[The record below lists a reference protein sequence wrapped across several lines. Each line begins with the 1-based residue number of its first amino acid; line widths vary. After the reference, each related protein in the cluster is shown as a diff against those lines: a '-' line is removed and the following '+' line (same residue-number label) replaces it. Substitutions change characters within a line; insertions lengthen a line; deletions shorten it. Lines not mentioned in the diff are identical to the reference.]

1 MSAIMNFIE
10 RNMEYIE
17 IELIVAF
24 LIDVNLLHK
33 YTHGRDWLYIC
44 KKVNYDYCYENTD
57 GQTPSDKLGRRS
69 MYQIKSNEMLNTLIF
84 NIEQTVTKAKEKL
97 STSVNNTITETYWQ
111 IGKYIVETEQDGKI
125 KAAYGKKL
133 LTTLSHELTLRLGKG
148 YSRPNLNNMRK
159 FYLKYPNCQM
169 VSDKLS
175 WSHICEL
182 IKLDDDL
189 ERSFYERQT
198 VNENWSV
205 RELQRQID
213 SALFLRLA
221 VSRDKE
227 GILSLAQRG
236 IEVQKPEDVIKSTY
250 TLEFLNLP
258 ESSQYTESDL
268 EQRLIDNLQKFLLE
282 LGKGFTFVGR
292 QYKITIN
299 NVHYHVDLVFYHRI
313 LKCFVL
319 IDLKKNSVRHE
330 DIGQMNMYLGYFA
343 TEENMPDDNAPIGI
357 LMSRNKDE
365 LLVEYA
371 TYGMDSNLFVSKYE
385 LYLPN
390 REDLERLVSNIL
402 KDSSGES

>member
-1 MSAIMNFIE
+1 
-10 RNMEYIE
+10 
-17 IELIVAF
+17 
-24 LIDVNLLHK
+24 
-33 YTHGRDWLYIC
+33 
-44 KKVNYDYCYENTD
+44 
-57 GQTPSDKLGRRS
+57 
-69 MYQIKSNEMLNTLIF
+69 MYQISSNEMLNTLIS
-84 NIEQTVTKAKEKL
+84 NIEQTVAIAKEKL
-97 STSVNNTITETYWQ
+97 ATSVNTTITETYWQ

-159 FYLKYPNCQM
+159 FYLKYPNCQT

-221 VSRDKE
+221 VNRDKE

-357 LMSRNKDE
+357 IMSRNKDE

>member
-1 MSAIMNFIE
+1 
-10 RNMEYIE
+10 
-17 IELIVAF
+17 
-24 LIDVNLLHK
+24 
-33 YTHGRDWLYIC
+33 
-44 KKVNYDYCYENTD
+44 
-57 GQTPSDKLGRRS
+57 
-69 MYQIKSNEMLNTLIF
+69 MYQISSNEMLNTLIS
-84 NIEQTVTKAKEKL
+84 NIEQTVAIAKEKL
-97 STSVNNTITETYWQ
+97 ATSVNTTITETYWQ

-159 FYLKYPNCQM
+159 FYLKYPKCQT

-258 ESSQYTESDL
+258 ESTQYTESDL

-282 LGKGFTFVGR
+282 LGKGFAFVGR

-343 TEENMPDDNAPIGI
+343 TEENMPDDNTPIGI
-357 LMSRNKDE
+357 IMSRNKDE

-390 REDLERLVSNIL
+390 REDLERLVANIL

>member
-1 MSAIMNFIE
+1 
-10 RNMEYIE
+10 
-17 IELIVAF
+17 
-24 LIDVNLLHK
+24 
-33 YTHGRDWLYIC
+33 
-44 KKVNYDYCYENTD
+44 
-57 GQTPSDKLGRRS
+57 
-69 MYQIKSNEMLNTLIF
+69 MLNTLIT
-84 NIEQTVTKAKEKL
+84 NIEQTVAIAKEKL
-97 STSVNNTITETYWQ
+97 ATSVNTTITETYWQ

-159 FYLKYPNCQM
+159 FYLKYPNCQT

-182 IKLDDDL
+182 IKIDDDL

-357 LMSRNKDE
+357 IMSRNKDE

-402 KDSSGES
+402 KDGSGES

>member
-1 MSAIMNFIE
+1 
-10 RNMEYIE
+10 
-17 IELIVAF
+17 
-24 LIDVNLLHK
+24 
-33 YTHGRDWLYIC
+33 
-44 KKVNYDYCYENTD
+44 
-57 GQTPSDKLGRRS
+57 
-69 MYQIKSNEMLNTLIF
+69 MYQIESNEMLNTLILS
-84 NIEQTVTKAKEKL
+84 IEQTVSNAKEKL
-97 STSVNNTITETYWQ
+97 STAVNNTITETYWQ

-125 KAAYGKKL
+125 KAVYGKKL

-159 FYLKYPNCQM
+159 FYLKYPNCQT

-236 IEVQKPEDVIKSTY
+236 IEIQKPEDVIKSTY

-343 TEENMPDDNAPIGI
+343 MEENMPDDNAPIGI
-357 LMSRNKDE
+357 IMSRNKDE

-402 KDSSGES
+402 KDSSGEA

>member
-1 MSAIMNFIE
+1 MF
-10 RNMEYIE
+10 
-17 IELIVAF
+17 
-24 LIDVNLLHK
+24 
-33 YTHGRDWLYIC
+33 
-44 KKVNYDYCYENTD
+44 
-57 GQTPSDKLGRRS
+57 
-69 MYQIKSNEMLNTLIF
+69 QISSNEMLNTLIS
-84 NIEQTVTKAKEKL
+84 NIEQTVTTAKEKL
-97 STSVNNTITETYWQ
+97 ATSVNATITETYWQ

-159 FYLKYPNCQM
+159 FYLKYPNCQT

-357 LMSRNKDE
+357 IMSRNKDE

-390 REDLERLVSNIL
+390 RKDLERLVSNIL
-402 KDSSGES
+402 KDSPGES

>member
-1 MSAIMNFIE
+1 
-10 RNMEYIE
+10 
-17 IELIVAF
+17 
-24 LIDVNLLHK
+24 
-33 YTHGRDWLYIC
+33 
-44 KKVNYDYCYENTD
+44 
-57 GQTPSDKLGRRS
+57 

-205 RELQRQID
+205 RELQRQIE

-357 LMSRNKDE
+357 IMSRNKDE

>member
-1 MSAIMNFIE
+1 
-10 RNMEYIE
+10 
-17 IELIVAF
+17 
-24 LIDVNLLHK
+24 
-33 YTHGRDWLYIC
+33 
-44 KKVNYDYCYENTD
+44 
-57 GQTPSDKLGRRS
+57 
-69 MYQIKSNEMLNTLIF
+69 MYQIKPNEMLNTLIV
-84 NIEQTVTKAKEKL
+84 NIEQTVANAREKL
-97 STSVNNTITETYWQ
+97 AFSVKNTITETYWQ

-159 FYLKYPNCQM
+159 FYLKYPNCQT

-258 ESSQYTESDL
+258 EPKQYTESDL

-299 NVHYHVDLVFYHRI
+299 NIHYHVDLVFYHRI

-343 TEENMPDDNAPIGI
+343 AEENMPDDNAPIGI
-357 LMSRNKDE
+357 IMSRNKDE

-402 KDSSGES
+402 KDSSGEL

>member
-1 MSAIMNFIE
+1 
-10 RNMEYIE
+10 
-17 IELIVAF
+17 
-24 LIDVNLLHK
+24 
-33 YTHGRDWLYIC
+33 
-44 KKVNYDYCYENTD
+44 
-57 GQTPSDKLGRRS
+57 

-189 ERSFYERQT
+189 ERGFYERQT

-330 DIGQMNMYLGYFA
+330 DIGQMNMYLGFFA
-343 TEENMPDDNAPIGI
+343 TEENMTDDNAPIGI
-357 LMSRNKDE
+357 IMSRNKDE

-390 REDLERLVSNIL
+390 REDLERLEPNIL

>member
-1 MSAIMNFIE
+1 
-10 RNMEYIE
+10 
-17 IELIVAF
+17 
-24 LIDVNLLHK
+24 
-33 YTHGRDWLYIC
+33 
-44 KKVNYDYCYENTD
+44 
-57 GQTPSDKLGRRS
+57 
-69 MYQIKSNEMLNTLIF
+69 MYQIKPNEMLNTLIV
-84 NIEQTVTKAKEKL
+84 NIEQTVANAREKL
-97 STSVNNTITETYWQ
+97 AFSVNNTITETYWQ

-258 ESSQYTESDL
+258 EPKQYTESDL

-299 NVHYHVDLVFYHRI
+299 NIHYHVDLVFYHRI

-343 TEENMPDDNAPIGI
+343 AEENMPDDNAPIGI
-357 LMSRNKDE
+357 IMSRNKDE

>member
-1 MSAIMNFIE
+1 
-10 RNMEYIE
+10 
-17 IELIVAF
+17 
-24 LIDVNLLHK
+24 
-33 YTHGRDWLYIC
+33 
-44 KKVNYDYCYENTD
+44 
-57 GQTPSDKLGRRS
+57 
-69 MYQIKSNEMLNTLIF
+69 MYQIKPNEMLNTLIV
-84 NIEQTVTKAKEKL
+84 NIEQTVASAKEKL
-97 STSVNNTITETYWQ
+97 ASSVNNTITETYWQ

-159 FYLKYPNCQM
+159 FYLKYPNCQT

-236 IEVQKPEDVIKSTY
+236 IEIQKPEDVIKSTY

-258 ESSQYTESDL
+258 EPKQYTESDL

-330 DIGQMNMYLGYFA
+330 DIGQMNMYLGYFVA
-343 TEENMPDDNAPIGI
+343 EENMPDDNAPIGI
-357 LMSRNKDE
+357 IMSRNKDE

>member
-1 MSAIMNFIE
+1 
-10 RNMEYIE
+10 
-17 IELIVAF
+17 
-24 LIDVNLLHK
+24 
-33 YTHGRDWLYIC
+33 
-44 KKVNYDYCYENTD
+44 
-57 GQTPSDKLGRRS
+57 
-69 MYQIKSNEMLNTLIF
+69 MYQISSNEMLNTLIS
-84 NIEQTVTKAKEKL
+84 NIEQTVAIAKEKL
-97 STSVNNTITETYWQ
+97 ATSVNTTITETYWQ

-159 FYLKYPNCQM
+159 FYLKYPNCQT

-357 LMSRNKDE
+357 IMSRNKDE

-402 KDSSGES
+402 KDGSGES